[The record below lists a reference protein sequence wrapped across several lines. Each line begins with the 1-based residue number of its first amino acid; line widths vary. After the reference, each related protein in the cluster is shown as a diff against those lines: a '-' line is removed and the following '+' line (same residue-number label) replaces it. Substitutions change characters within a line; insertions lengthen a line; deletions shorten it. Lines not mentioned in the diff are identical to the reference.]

1 MSMNNLQSS
10 IFNFQK
16 RGFTPLET
24 RSKGAADAKRALSLT
39 GFTLIETMI
48 AVTILTFAVAGP
60 LYTASRAILAATISR
75 DQLTAS
81 YLAQEGI
88 EYVRALRDNEYLSAH
103 AQPGITDVSGTAWN
117 NFITGIES
125 LCLSPASC
133 SLDPVLRPMG
143 YTLGSSVAA
152 YTGAPLYLTN
162 CAYVAGGLSCTP
174 PNLYTEQNLPG
185 SVQTGFKRALQVFHI
200 SATDERVVSTVS
212 WDFHGTTYS
221 VTVADHLTPWQ

>member
-1 MSMNNLQSS
+1 MSMNN
-10 IFNFQK
+10 FQK
-16 RGFTPLET
+16 R
-24 RSKGAADAKRALSLT
+24 

-48 AVTILTFAVAGP
+48 AVTILTLAVAGP
-60 LYTASRAILAATISR
+60 LYAASRAIVAATISR

-88 EYVRALRDNEYLSAH
+88 EYVRALRDNEYLAAH
-103 AQPGITDVSGTAWN
+103 QAGGSDVSGTAWT
-117 NFITGIES
+117 NFIAGIES

-133 SLDPVLRPMG
+133 SLDPVLRAMG
-143 YTLGSSVAA
+143 YGSGSSVAT

-162 CAYVAGGLSCTP
+162 CAYGVGGLSCTP
-174 PNLYTEQNLPG
+174 PNIYTQQNLAG

-200 SATDERVVSTVS
+200 SASDERVVSTVS